1 LTAVEGKNLFSYTVR
16 PDREDKNR
24 STDVFDLNAYT
35 VRTLS
40 PDLKAEKDGLYDRWL
55 EAKAMREARESN
67 VGCITELLADLPALL
82 IFWLGDFGAELLHD
96 TFWPAP
102 IFMIGLICLCLYFW
116 LLFDKLKAVIYRF
129 YHRLYVKKHPETA
142 VDEKALDP
150 RLSETVAAARAELEI
165 PDHAWELD
173 ILPYR
178 HGVTS
183 VGEAY
188 EIRPRNTYDNI
199 PVSVWREGQA
209 LFLSDEDVV
218 MRLTLSEIEEIKR
231 IKGRVKFKSWYKSA
245 APSEKPYNEAKIL
258 EGFSAYACLGKI
270 ELTLRDGSYL
280 LIPGYEAETLRHIL
294 GEGYSF

>member
-1 LTAVEGKNLFSYTVR
+1 MDSQNLFSYTVR

-35 VRTLS
+35 VQTLS
-40 PDLKAEKDGLYDRWL
+40 PDLKSEKDGLYDAWL
-55 EAKAMREARESN
+55 EATTMREARESN
-67 VGCITELLADLPALL
+67 VGCIAELLAELPALL
-82 IFWLGDFGAELLHD
+82 IFWLGDFGAELMHD

-102 IFMIGLICLCLYFW
+102 IFMIGLMCLCLYFW

-165 PDHAWELD
+165 PDYGWSLD

-199 PVSVWREGQA
+199 PVSVWREGQV

-218 MRLTLSEIEEIKR
+218 MRLPLSEIEEIKR

-280 LIPGYEAETLRHIL
+280 LIPGYEVSTLRHIL
-294 GEGYSF
+294 REDFTF

>member
-1 LTAVEGKNLFSYTVR
+1 MDEKNLFSYTVR
-16 PDREDKNR
+16 PDREDKNL

-102 IFMIGLICLCLYFW
+102 IFMISLLCLCLYFW
-116 LLFDKLKAVIYRF
+116 LLSDKLKAVIFRF
-129 YHRLYVKKHPETA
+129 YHRLYVKKHPETDM
-142 VDEKALDP
+142 DEKALDP
-150 RLSETVAAARAELEI
+150 RLSETVAAARAELGI
-165 PDHAWELD
+165 PHHAWELD

-183 VGEAY
+183 VGEVY
-188 EIRPRNTYDNI
+188 EIRPRGAYDNI
-199 PVSVWREGQA
+199 PVSAWREGQV
-209 LFLSDEDVV
+209 LYLSDEDVV
-218 MRLTLSEIEEIKR
+218 MRLPLSEITEVKR
-231 IKGRVKFKSWYKSA
+231 IKERVKFKSWYKSA
-245 APSEKPYNEAKIL
+245 AIDQEPYKADRVDERP
-258 EGFSAYACLGKI
+258 FSYTCKSRVEI
-270 ELTLRDGSYL
+270 TLRDGSCL

-294 GEGYSF
+294 GDSFPF

>member
-1 LTAVEGKNLFSYTVR
+1 MDSQNLFSYTVR

-40 PDLKAEKDGLYDRWL
+40 PDVKAEKDGLYDRWL
-55 EAKAMREARESN
+55 EAKAKREARESN
-67 VGCITELLADLPALL
+67 VDCIAELLAELPALL

-102 IFMIGLICLCLYFW
+102 IFMISLLCPLLYFL
-116 LLFDKLKAVIYRF
+116 LLFDKMKAVIYRF
-129 YHRLYVKKHPETA
+129 YHRLYVKKHPETD

-165 PDHAWELD
+165 PDHGWSLD

-188 EIRPRNTYDNI
+188 EIRPRGTYDNI
-199 PVSVWREGQA
+199 PVSVWREGQV

-218 MRLTLSEIEEIKR
+218 MHLPLSEIEEIKR

-245 APSEKPYNEAKIL
+245 ATYQEPYKADKVNEW
-258 EGFSAYACLGKI
+258 GFYYTCKSRVEI
-270 ELTLRDGSYL
+270 TLRDGSYL

>member
-1 LTAVEGKNLFSYTVR
+1 MDSQNLFSYTVR

-40 PDLKAEKDGLYDRWL
+40 PDLKTEKDGLYDAWL

-102 IFMIGLICLCLYFW
+102 IFIISLMCLCLYFW

-150 RLSETVAAARAELEI
+150 RLSETVTAARAELGI
-165 PDHAWELD
+165 PHHAWELD

-178 HGVTS
+178 HIQSEG
-183 VGEAY
+183 GESR
-188 EIRPRNTYDNI
+188 EIRPRDTYDNI
-199 PVSVWREGQA
+199 PVSVWREGQV
-209 LFLSDEDVV
+209 LYLSDEDVV
-218 MRLTLSEIEEIKR
+218 MRLPLSEITEVKR
-231 IKGRVKFKSWYKSA
+231 IKDRVKFKSWYKSA
-245 APSEKPYNEAKIL
+245 AIGQEPYKADRVDEWP
-258 EGFSAYACLGKI
+258 FSYTCKSHVEI
-270 ELTLRDGSYL
+270 TLRDGSYL